1 MEKLSNKEK
10 LDMEKSDKLIKQAKI
25 IDVFEK
31 ASASFLKEQ
40 KDLITSN
47 VSERCWYTPFAIY
60 LNEEIKKNNINGY
73 YVDTEYNRNGG
84 KLKTIFD
91 NEKELKI
98 IKVTCDIIV
107 HSRGNN
113 IKQDNLICIEMK
125 KSTAIKSTKTSDKR
139 RVQILTKDSFD
150 DIWSYDGKEFPKH
163 VCRYKLGVY
172 YEIDVRRQRVFVE
185 YYEKGEKVKEYNIV
199 F

>member
-1 MEKLSNKEK
+1 MDKSNEK
-10 LDMEKSDKLIKQAKI
+10 IKKVNI

-31 ASASFLKEQ
+31 ANTLFLEEQ
-40 KDLITSN
+40 KELILSN
-47 VSERCWYTPFAIY
+47 VSERSWYTPFAMC
-60 LNEEIKKNNINGY
+60 LKEEIKRNDITGY

-84 KLKTIFD
+84 NLKTIFD
-91 NEKELKI
+91 NEQDLKV

-107 HSRGNN
+107 HSRGKN

-125 KSTAIKSTKTSDKR
+125 KSTAIKSEKISDKR

-150 DIWSYDGKEFPKH
+150 DIWSYDGKELPEH

-172 YEIDVRRQRVFVE
+172 YEVNIKAQIIHIE
-185 YYEKGEKVKEYNIV
+185 YYEKGKKTKEYNLE